1 MRTESGTASPYSAV
15 ARGLRSLLLAG
26 CALLAT
32 CLAALPSSALADDW
46 AINSFAVRL
55 SVQADGSLN
64 VTEDIEVNFVTPHHG
79 IFRDIPVVYDYDQAS
94 NRVLQLDVRSIT
106 NASDRPWQYATSRN
120 GAYEEIKIGDPNQTL
135 SGGQSYL
142 LTYTVHGAF
151 NGFEDHDELFWNV
164 TGNQWAVPIA
174 AATATVSTPPGSL
187 QRQTC
192 YQGPNGSTDPCT
204 AALAADTASFA
215 ATRPLNPGEGLTV
228 VVALNKGAIP
238 NPVPILEAKP
248 RTLPQYFELTPAT
261 VLGSLIL
268 LAVGLGLLGRYWWLH
283 GRDRQY
289 TTAYYT
295 QHDLNAPDQITPLF
309 QHRPVVVEFE
319 PPDQLRPGQLGLILD
334 ESADTKDVTATII
347 DLAARGYLTI
357 TEVPGSGIFA
367 RGNYQLKKLPGG
379 DVTKLQRYE
388 RTIYSGLFQKGDD
401 LFLSTIRGTF
411 KPTLDD
417 AEAQLYTDA
426 QARKWFTH
434 NPQWTRIGWAA
445 AGVVTIVVGG
455 VLTFLLGAFL
465 GAGLIGI
472 AIVVIGVLVTLGH
485 RSMPQK
491 TAGGHDVLMRTLGFR
506 MYMTTAEKYQQQFA
520 EREKIFTAYLPYA
533 IVFGCVDRWAHAF
546 QDIDVAAATAGWY
559 VGAQGFNALA
569 FSSNLQT
576 FNSTVAS
583 SISYT
588 PASRG
593 SSGFGGGGG
602 GGGMGGGGGGS
613 W

>member
-1 MRTESGTASPYSAV
+1 V

-26 CALLAT
+26 VAVLAT
-32 CLAALPSSALADDW
+32 GLAALPRSALADDW
-46 AINSFAVRL
+46 AISSFDSRI
-55 SVQADGSLN
+55 SVQADGSMT
-64 VTEDIEVNFVTPHHG
+64 VTEDIEVNFVTSHHG
-79 IFRDIPVVYDYDQAS
+79 IFRDIPVVYDYNQTN
-94 NRVLQLDVRSIT
+94 NRVLRLEVRSIT
-106 NASDRPWQYATSRN
+106 DASDRPWQYTTSRN
-120 GAYEEIKIGDPNQTL
+120 GANEEIKIGDPNQTL
-135 SGGQSYL
+135 TGRQSYR
-142 LTYTVHGAF
+142 LTYNVRGAF
-151 NGFEDHDELFWNV
+151 NGFADHDELYWNV

-174 AATATVSTPPGSL
+174 AATATVSTPPSSL

-204 AALAADTASFA
+204 AAVAADTATFA

-238 NPVPILEAKP
+238 NPVPILERKP
-248 RTLPQYFELTPAT
+248 RTLAEYFEINPVT
-261 VLGSLIL
+261 VLGSLL
-268 LAVGLGLLGRYWWLH
+268 LLGIGLGLVGWYWWLH
-283 GRDRQY
+283 GRDREY

-295 QHDLNAPDQITPLF
+295 QHDLNAPDELTPLF

-319 PPDQLRPGQLGLILD
+319 PPDKLRPGQLGLILD

-367 RGNYQLKKLPGG
+367 RGNYQLKKVANG
-379 DVTKLQRYE
+379 DATKLLQYE
-388 RTIYSGLFQKGDD
+388 RTIYNGLFQKGDD

-411 KPTLDD
+411 KPTLDQ
-417 AEAQLYTDA
+417 AEGQLYTDA
-426 QARKWFTH
+426 IARKWFTH
-434 NPQWTRIGWAA
+434 HPQWTRIAWIV
-445 AGVVTIVVGG
+445 AGIVTIVVGG
-455 VLTFLLGAFL
+455 VLTFLLGALL
-465 GAGLIGI
+465 GAG
-472 AIVVIGVLVTLGH
+472 VIGVAIMIVGILVTVSY

-491 TAGGHDVLMRTLGFR
+491 TAAGHDVLMRTLGFR

-546 QDIDVAAATAGWY
+546 QDIDVAAATSGWY
-559 VGAQGFNALA
+559 VGAAGFNAIA
-569 FSSNLQT
+569 FSNNLQT

-588 PASRG
+588 PAASGR
-593 SSGFGGGGG
+593 SGFGGGGG